1 MVVVNR
7 DVDVKAAPFYNR
19 GATAFACIFAA
30 GAALS
35 AASALEAG
43 MSTGLVPQVVVRGP
57 ASGFAQ
63 TVEVGD
69 HRLTA
74 DEPLAAGGTDTG
86 PTPYD
91 LLAAALGS
99 CTSMTISYYARRNQ
113 WPLESVT
120 VRVGHSRIH
129 AADCK
134 QCHTKEGRV
143 ERLELAIELTGPLS
157 AEQRQEL
164 LRIAGRCPVHKTL
177 KSEIDI
183 QTSLV
188 DSQPTPSQGSPT

>member
-1 MVVVNR
+1 
-7 DVDVKAAPFYNR
+7 
-19 GATAFACIFAA
+19 
-30 GAALS
+30 
-35 AASALEAG
+35 
-43 MSTGLVPQVVVRGP
+43 MSTRLVPQVVVRGL

-63 TVEVGD
+63 TVEAGD
-69 HRLTA
+69 HHLTA

-91 LLAAALGS
+91 FLAAALGS
-99 CTSMTISYYARRNQ
+99 CTSMTISYHARRNQ

-129 AADCK
+129 AADCE
-134 QCHTKEGRV
+134 QCDTKEGRV

-177 KSEIDI
+177 KSEVDI

-188 DSQPTPSQGSPT
+188 DSQPVV